1 MKNKNSFRQEFLRKR
16 NQLTAVK
23 VQHLSQKICDHLI
36 RMEIFQQAETV
47 SFYYPLENEANLLT
61 AAEEA
66 LRMGKQVAFPRTEGN
81 QIRFY
86 PVGNLSDF
94 REGRFHVMEPLGT
107 EPLDEAALHAQ
118 APLLILVPGVVFD
131 RSRNRM
137 GYGKGFY
144 DRYLA
149 ELTAMTCEKVTNDIG
164 SQVITIGI
172 AYECQITEMI
182 PTEATDIPMD
192 YILTENGIW

>member
-36 RMEIFQQAETV
+36 CMEIFQQAETV
-47 SFYYPLENEANLLT
+47 CFYYPLGNEVSLLT

-94 REGRFHVMEPLGT
+94 REGRFHVMEPTGS
-107 EPLDEAALHAQ
+107 EPLDVGAFDSQ

-149 ELTAMTCEKVTNDIG
+149 ELTAMTRGKVTNDIG

>member
-1 MKNKNSFRQEFLRKR
+1 MMHKNQIRQDFLQKR

-47 SFYYPLENEANLLT
+47 CFYYPLGNEVNLLT

-66 LRMGKQVAFPRTEGN
+66 LRMGKQVTFPRTEGD

-94 REGRFHVMEPLGT
+94 REGRFHVMEPIGT
-107 EPLDEAALHAQ
+107 EPLDVGAFDLQ

-131 RSRNRM
+131 RNRNRM

-149 ELTAMTCEKVTNDIG
+149 ELTAMTRGKASNGNGTQI
-164 SQVITIGI
+164 IRLGI

>member
-1 MKNKNSFRQEFLRKR
+1 M
-16 NQLTAVK
+16 
-23 VQHLSQKICDHLI
+23 
-36 RMEIFQQAETV
+36 
-47 SFYYPLENEANLLT
+47 LT

-118 APLLILVPGVVFD
+118 VPLLILVPGVVFD

-149 ELTAMTCEKVTNDIG
+149 ELTAMTREKVTNDIG

>member
-1 MKNKNSFRQEFLRKR
+1 MMHKNQIRQEFLRKR

-23 VQHLSQKICDHLI
+23 VHHLSQKICDHLI

-47 SFYYPLENEANLLT
+47 CFYYPLENEANLLT

-66 LRMGKQVAFPRTEGN
+66 LRMGKQVAFPRTEGD

-94 REGRFHVMEPLGT
+94 REGRFHVMEPIGT
-107 EPLDEAALHAQ
+107 EPLDVGAFDLQ
-118 APLLILVPGVVFD
+118 KPLLILVPGVVFD

-149 ELTAMTCEKVTNDIG
+149 DLTAMTRVRVSNGNGAQI
-164 SQVITIGI
+164 IRIGI

-182 PTEATDIPMD
+182 PTEVTDIPMD

>member
-1 MKNKNSFRQEFLRKR
+1 MMHKNQIRQEFLQKR

-23 VQHLSQKICDHLI
+23 VQHMSQKICDRLI

-47 SFYYPLENEANLLT
+47 CFYYPLGNEVSLLT

-66 LRMGKQVAFPRTEGN
+66 LRMGKKVAFPRTEGDR
-81 QIRFY
+81 IRFY
-86 PVGNLSDF
+86 PVEHLSDF
-94 REGRFHVMEPLGT
+94 REGRFHVMEPIGT
-107 EPLDEAALHAQ
+107 EPLDVGASDLQE
-118 APLLILVPGVVFD
+118 PLLILVPGVVFD

-149 ELTAMTCEKVTNDIG
+149 DLTALARGKVPNDNG

>member
-1 MKNKNSFRQEFLRKR
+1 MKNKNSFRQEFLQKR

-23 VQHLSQKICDHLI
+23 VQNMSQKICDHLI
-36 RMEIFQQAETV
+36 RMDFFQQAETV
-47 SFYYPLENEANLLT
+47 CFYYPLGNEASLLT
-61 AAEEA
+61 VAGEA
-66 LRMGKQVAFPRTEGN
+66 LRMGKQVAFPRTEGD

-86 PVGNLSDF
+86 PVDHLSDF
-94 REGRFHVMEPLGT
+94 REGRFHVMEPTGSK
-107 EPLDEAALHAQ
+107 PLDVAALHAQ

-149 ELTAMTCEKVTNDIG
+149 DLTAMTRGKVANDNG